1 MAKWI
6 LLTAAC
12 AIAVL
17 AFTWLSLTMQAH
29 WQQVQGGEGPTTGTQ
44 ALLRLLG
51 WSGIVVTG
59 ALCFTV
65 DRPSM
70 AALNWIML
78 LTLGAVSVSMV
89 LAWKPA
95 LLRFAWP
102 SPSGSRADR

>member
-6 LLTAAC
+6 LLTTAC
-12 AIAVL
+12 AVAFL
-17 AFTWLSLTMQAH
+17 ALTWLALAMQDH
-29 WQQVQGGEGPTTGTQ
+29 WQQVQGGEGPSTGTQ
-44 ALLRLLG
+44 AMLRLLG
-51 WSGIVVTG
+51 WSGIIVTG
-59 ALCFTV
+59 ALCFTA

-78 LTLGAVSVSMV
+78 LTLGAVSVAMV

-102 SPSGSRADR
+102 SPSVSRSGR